1 MVQPGMG
8 PNGPAGGYN
17 NQNPSPNN
25 PDEYHE
31 KLKQLRKYIEPLSR
45 VSKQRPINVSRKI
58 SLLSIYLDF

>member
-45 VSKQRPINVSRKI
+45 VSATLTHKCLQKNFACIDLP
-58 SLLSIYLDF
+58 

>member
-45 VSKQRPINVSRKI
+45 VSAKTHKRLQKI
-58 SLLSIYLDF
+58 FVFFD